1 MTSRDPAF
9 VADATVELDQVSK
22 WVGQKVAV
30 SDVSCSFGPG
40 LTGLL
45 GPNGAGKTTMLRLL
59 TGLLSPSKG
68 QLSVLGQDPRTSPTV
83 FGQVGLVPE
92 EDATYGF
99 LSGREFVAYS
109 AQLSGKANP
118 KLEADRAL
126 DEVGLRDDADRDIA
140 GYSKGMK
147 QRIKVAAALVHEPL
161 VLVLDEP
168 LNGTDPVQRAR
179 LISLFRHLGDTGHTV
194 IVSSHVLAEVERM
207 TDRIL
212 AIVDGKLAAAGDI
225 GAIRAAMADIPYRL
239 KISTDDTRTLASR
252 LIQEPTVES
261 IVVEDGSIHLAT
273 RNLDAMGLAIAAITR
288 DIGVTLAG
296 YEPEDESLESVFRY
310 LVERR

>member
-9 VADATVELDQVSK
+9 VADATVEIDQVSK
-22 WVGQKVAV
+22 WFGQKVAV

-68 QLSVLGQDPRTSPTV
+68 ALSVLGRDPRTTPAV

-109 AQLSGKANP
+109 ARLSGKANP
-118 KLEADRAL
+118 RLEADRAL
-126 DEVGLRDDADRDIA
+126 DEVGLLGDADRDIS

-147 QRIKVAAALVHEPL
+147 QRVKVATALVHEPL
-161 VLVLDEP
+161 ILVLDEP
-168 LNGTDPVQRAR
+168 LNGTDPVQRAH

-212 AIVDGKLAAAGDI
+212 AMVDGKLAAAGDI

-239 KISTDDTRTLASR
+239 KISTSDTRALASR

-261 IVVEDGSIHLAT
+261 IVVADNSIHLAT
-273 RNLDAMGLAIAAITR
+273 RNLGAMGLAIAGITR
-288 DIGVTLAG
+288 DLGVALTG
-296 YEPEDESLESVFRY
+296 YEAEDESLESVFRY

>member
-22 WVGQKVAV
+22 WFGQKVAV

-68 QLSVLGQDPRTSPTV
+68 RLSVLGQDPRTSPAV

-109 AQLSGKANP
+109 AKLSGKANP

-147 QRIKVAAALVHEPL
+147 QRIKV
-161 VLVLDEP
+161 
-168 LNGTDPVQRAR
+168 
-179 LISLFRHLGDTGHTV
+179 
-194 IVSSHVLAEVERM
+194 
-207 TDRIL
+207 
-212 AIVDGKLAAAGDI
+212 
-225 GAIRAAMADIPYRL
+225 
-239 KISTDDTRTLASR
+239 
-252 LIQEPTVES
+252 
-261 IVVEDGSIHLAT
+261 
-273 RNLDAMGLAIAAITR
+273 
-288 DIGVTLAG
+288 
-296 YEPEDESLESVFRY
+296 
-310 LVERR
+310 